1 MSEESEEKDEKLFE
15 KKENQNE
22 KADEVSAKNQKNST
36 EELKERK
43 KLIAIYFLSGL
54 IALSIVIFALVFKFF
69 PDLTTGK
76 IECTYYSYGK
86 EIYIFNQNYEKDE
99 ELEVLIND
107 KENDEEKPKYN
118 KKEEGNFTVEIK
130 TTKDEIKLD
139 NMFKSTNVITIKMS
153 SEKEVKINSM
163 IGSFANCSLLEK
175 FEISGFDTSD
185 VTNMSRL
192 FFNDTRLTEVDIVK
206 MKTNKLKNID
216 YMFAYTNISEIDLS
230 NFNIELLAN
239 STGVFKNC
247 TATIKLKKEY
257 ESKVNETEKF
267 KKLYPN
273 ITINFTN

>member
-36 EELKERK
+36 EELRERK

-86 EIYIFNQNYEKDE
+86 EIYIFNRNYEKDE

-130 TTKDEIKLD
+130 TTKDEIELD
-139 NMFKSTNVITIKMS
+139 NMFKSTNVKTIKMS

>member
-86 EIYIFNQNYEKDE
+86 EIYIFDQNYEKDE

-139 NMFKSTNVITIKMS
+139 NMFKSTNVKTIKMS

-216 YMFAYTNISEIDLS
+216 FMFAYTNISEIDLS

>member
-22 KADEVSAKNQKNST
+22 KADEVSTKNQKNST

-139 NMFKSTNVITIKMS
+139 NMFKSTNVKTIKMS

>member
-1 MSEESEEKDEKLFE
+1 MSEESEEKNEKLFE
-15 KKENQNE
+15 KKESQNE

-107 KENDEEKPKYN
+107 KENDEDKPKYN

-139 NMFKSTNVITIKMS
+139 NMFKSTNVKTIKMS

-185 VTNMSRL
+185 VTNMSRF

>member
-1 MSEESEEKDEKLFE
+1 MSEESEEKNEKLFE
-15 KKENQNE
+15 KKESQNE

-107 KENDEEKPKYN
+107 KENDEDKPKYN

-139 NMFKSTNVITIKMS
+139 NMFKSTNVKTIKMS

>member
-36 EELKERK
+36 EELRERK

-139 NMFKSTNVITIKMS
+139 NMFKSTNVKTIKMS

>member
-1 MSEESEEKDEKLFE
+1 MLEESEEKDEKLFE

-139 NMFKSTNVITIKMS
+139 NMFKSTNVKTIKMS

-216 YMFAYTNISEIDLS
+216 FMFAYTNISEIDLS

>member
-139 NMFKSTNVITIKMS
+139 NMFKSTNVKTVKMS

>member
-1 MSEESEEKDEKLFE
+1 MSEKSEEKDEKLFE

>member
-139 NMFKSTNVITIKMS
+139 NMFKSTNVKTVKMS

-216 YMFAYTNISEIDLS
+216 FMFAYTNISEIDLS

>member
-36 EELKERK
+36 EELKEKK

-139 NMFKSTNVITIKMS
+139 NMFKSTNVKTIKMS

>member
-22 KADEVSAKNQKNST
+22 KADEVSTKNQKNST

-139 NMFKSTNVITIKMS
+139 NMFKSTNVKTIKMS

-216 YMFAYTNISEIDLS
+216 FMFAYTNISEIDLS

>member
-1 MSEESEEKDEKLFE
+1 MAALQRRRKDNLDSGDADGRQLCRHRIHKRNNDNKNLFE
-15 KKENQNE
+15 WK
-22 KADEVSAKNQKNST
+22 DGPVT
-36 EELKERK
+36 TCLK
-43 KLIAIYFLSGL
+43 
-54 IALSIVIFALVFKFF
+54 
-69 PDLTTGK
+69 
-76 IECTYYSYGK
+76 
-86 EIYIFNQNYEKDE
+86 
-99 ELEVLIND
+99 
-107 KENDEEKPKYN
+107 
-118 KKEEGNFTVEIK
+118 EGNFTVEIK

-139 NMFKSTNVITIKMS
+139 NMFKSTNVKTIKMS

>member
-139 NMFKSTNVITIKMS
+139 NMFISTNVKTIKMS

-216 YMFAYTNISEIDLS
+216 FMFAYTNISEIDLS

>member
-1 MSEESEEKDEKLFE
+1 MLEESEEKDEKLFE
-15 KKENQNE
+15 KKENKNE
-22 KADEVSAKNQKNST
+22 KADEVSTKNQKNST

-43 KLIAIYFLSGL
+43 KLIAIYFLSSL

-139 NMFKSTNVITIKMS
+139 NMFKSTNVKTIKMS

-216 YMFAYTNISEIDLS
+216 FMFAYTNISEIDLS

>member
-22 KADEVSAKNQKNST
+22 KADEVSTKNQKNST

-139 NMFKSTNVITIKMS
+139 NMFKSTNVKTVKMS

>member
-139 NMFKSTNVITIKMS
+139 NMFKSTNVKTIKMS

-216 YMFAYTNISEIDLS
+216 FMFAYTNISEIDLS

>member
-22 KADEVSAKNQKNST
+22 KADEVSTKNQKNST

-139 NMFKSTNVITIKMS
+139 NMFKSTNVKTIKMS

-247 TATIKLKKEY
+247 TTTIKLKKEY

>member
-22 KADEVSAKNQKNST
+22 KADEVSTKNQKNST

-139 NMFKSTNVITIKMS
+139 NMFISTNVKTIKMS

>member
-139 NMFKSTNVITIKMS
+139 NMFKSTNVKTIKMS